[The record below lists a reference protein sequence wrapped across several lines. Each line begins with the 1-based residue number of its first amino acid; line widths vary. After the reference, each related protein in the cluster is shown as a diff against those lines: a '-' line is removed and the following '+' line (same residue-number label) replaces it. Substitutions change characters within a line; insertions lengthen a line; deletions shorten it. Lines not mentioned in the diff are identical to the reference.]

1 MKEFLR
7 AWAAVLS
14 LWLFVSCEV
23 GFPLTRAAAES
34 YRFDRLSEDCGVELV
49 HNRRLHGMLSDE
61 DTHGGFLGDG
71 ERLSRYRYDRF
82 RYGEGDG
89 GVLADA
95 LPSASRWKPLPF
107 GRELSEWLGDSG
119 GLELL
124 PDEWP
129 AEGYYCFYDRQ
140 AESWD
145 PEGETRAFSRV
156 SLNFTLFVYDLETDI
171 LTIYELDT

>member
-1 MKEFLR
+1 MKAFLR

-23 GFPLTRAAAES
+23 GFPLTRAAAEAC
-34 YRFDRLSEDCGVELV
+34 RFHRLSGECGVELV
-49 HNRRLHGMLSDE
+49 HNRRLCGTLTDE
-61 DTHGGFLGDG
+61 DNHGGFLGDG
-71 ERLSRYRYDRF
+71 ERLTRYRYDSF

-89 GVLADA
+89 SILADA
-95 LPSASRWKPLPF
+95 LPTASRWKPLPF
-107 GRELSEWLGDSG
+107 GKELSEWIEGTG

-129 AEGYYCFYDRQ
+129 AEGYYCFCDRQ

-171 LTIYELDT
+171 LTVYELDT